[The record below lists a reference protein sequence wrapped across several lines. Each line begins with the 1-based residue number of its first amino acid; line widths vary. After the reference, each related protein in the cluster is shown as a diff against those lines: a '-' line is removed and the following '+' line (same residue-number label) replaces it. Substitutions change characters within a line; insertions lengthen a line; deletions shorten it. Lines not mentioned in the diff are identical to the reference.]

1 MRTTTTPIQDGF
13 DPRRG
18 ELLGRAA
25 RTARAVVQAS
35 QAAAAKMRKPF
46 VSGFAAD
53 PETAAEGLK
62 GLTTCQHQF
71 DQLLARPDERNN
83 FPRHDRR

>member
-1 MRTTTTPIQDGF
+1 V
-13 DPRRG
+13 
-18 ELLGRAA
+18 
-25 RTARAVVQAS
+25 VVQAS

-53 PETAAEGLK
+53 PKTAAEGLKGLK

-71 DQLLARPDERNN
+71 DQLLAHPDERNN